1 MASPAIDAFITFRF
15 LKLLVTPFNKTEAFK
30 LGIIDER
37 GKVLRKYKTLERVS
51 ERQAYTILHRLVFNV
66 KKLIE
71 KLPGGKSRLASYA
84 AALFLIKEHVNEY
97 HDSDGPLIEKEFYK
111 YLKDND
117 LLEEEDGEIRE
128 EITFADK
135 LLKGTYKLVQDVG
148 VDEDDKVIGKKGDTV
163 TVYSDTVPTDSVM
176 GQDVYKVI
184 HDKTKDELL
193 ITIEDIE
200 EV

>member
-15 LKLLVTPFNKTEAFK
+15 LKLLVTPFNKTEAFR

-37 GKVLRKYKTLERVS
+37 GKVLRKYKTLERIE

-71 KLPGGKSRLASYA
+71 KVPGGKSRLASYA
-84 AALFLIKEHVNEY
+84 AALFLLKEHVREY
-97 HDSDGPLIEKEFYK
+97 QDSDGQLLEKELYK

-117 LLEEEDGEIRE
+117 LVEEDDGEIKE

-135 LLKGTYKLVQDVG
+135 LLKGQYKLIQDVG
-148 VDEDDKVIGKKGDTV
+148 VDEDDKVIGKKGDIV
-163 TVYSDTVPTDSVM
+163 NVYSDQAPQDTVM
-176 GQDVYKVI
+176 GQDVFEVI
-184 HDKTKDELL
+184 HDKTKDVLL
-193 ITIEDIE
+193 VTIEDIE

>member
-15 LKLLVTPFNKTEAFK
+15 LKLLVTPFNKTEAFR

-37 GKVLRKYKTLERVS
+37 GKVLRKYKTLERIE

-71 KLPGGKSRLASYA
+71 KVPGGKSRLASYA
-84 AALFLIKEHVNEY
+84 AALFLIKEHVREY
-97 HDSDGPLIEKEFYK
+97 QDSDGQLLEKELYK

-117 LLEEEDGEIRE
+117 LIEEDDGEIKE

-148 VDEDDKVIGKKGDTV
+148 VDEDDKVVGKKGETV
-163 TVYSDTVPTDSVM
+163 TVYADTVPTDSVM

-193 ITIEDIE
+193 VTIEDIE
-200 EV
+200 EA

>member
-15 LKLLVTPFNKTEAFK
+15 LKLLVTPFDKTEAFK
-30 LGIIDER
+30 YGIIDKN
-37 GKVLRKYKTLERVS
+37 GKVLRKYKTLERID
-51 ERQAYTILHRLVFNV
+51 ERKAYTILHRLVFNV
-66 KKLIE
+66 KRLIE

-84 AALFLIKEHVNEY
+84 AALFLIKEHVSEY
-97 HDSDGPLIEKEFYK
+97 HDSDGKLIEKEFYK

-117 LLEEEDGEIRE
+117 LLEQEDGEIRE

-135 LLKGTYKLVQDVG
+135 LLKGTYILVQDVG
-148 VDEDDKVIGKKGDTV
+148 VDEDDKVVGKKGDKV

-193 ITIEDIE
+193 VTIEDID

>member
-15 LKLLVTPFNKTEAFK
+15 LKLLVTPFDKTEAFK
-30 LGIIDER
+30 FGIIDKS
-37 GKVLRKYKTLERVS
+37 GKVLRKYKTLERIE
-51 ERQAYTILHRLVFNV
+51 ERKAYTILHRLVFNI
-66 KKLIE
+66 KRLLE

-97 HDSDGPLIEKEFYK
+97 HDSDGKLIEKEFYK

-148 VDEDDKVIGKKGDTV
+148 VDEDDKVVGKKGDTV
-163 TVYSDTVPTDSVM
+163 TVYADTVPTDSVM

-193 ITIEDIE
+193 VTIEDID